1 LKGVKL
7 MTEIETINRKIFL
20 KNQARQILKEESD
33 KLKAQALL
41 IQVKRYFE
49 KQIRIAEKQQELSRH
64 LDMIESLL
72 QAVKEVY

>member
-1 LKGVKL
+1 

-33 KLKAQALL
+33 KLKTQALL

-49 KQIRIAEKQQELSRH
+49 KQIRTAENQQELSRH

-72 QAVKEVY
+72 QALREVY